1 MAPGQTYERT
11 VVSADDI
18 DRVVQRIAHE
28 LLERNRGVGDLVLLG
43 IPTRGV
49 PLAERIAA
57 ALESVEGTRP
67 AVGSLDVTM
76 YRDDLRQ
83 NPTRGLAVTEVPVDV
98 TDRVVVLVD
107 DVLFSGRTIRAA
119 LDAVADLGRPRAV
132 RLVVLVDR
140 GHRDLPIRADHVGR
154 NLPTAADERVAV
166 RLRETDGS
174 DGVDI
179 LRPSG
184 PPAAEAHGR
193 ADRDDSTDGWSPA

>member
-1 MAPGQTYERT
+1 MTYERT
-11 VVSADDI
+11 VVSPDDI
-18 DRVVQRIAHE
+18 DRVVRRIAHE
-28 LLERNRGVGDLVLLG
+28 LLERNSSVQDIVLLG

-57 ALESVEGTRP
+57 AVERVEGVRP
-67 AVGSLDVTM
+67 ATGSLDVTM

-83 NPTRGLAVTEVPVDV
+83 HPTRGLAVTEVPVDV

-166 RLRETDGS
+166 RLREVDGS

-179 LRPSG
+179 LRPTSG
-184 PPAAEAHGR
+184 
-193 ADRDDSTDGWSPA
+193 ADG